1 MGWMLVVS
9 EDESFQREAIAR
21 VGAQRPVVGATGDT
35 SARSLVRA
43 VNVDTILVDA
53 LDDVGRRFL
62 ATLRSLPH
70 QTLPGVDVVVVG
82 PKHAAPTFATA
93 PTLDEAIASDAVV
106 AA

>member
-9 EDESFQREAIAR
+9 EDETFQREAIAR
-21 VGAQRPVVGATGDT
+21 VGTERPVVGATGDT
-35 SARSLVRA
+35 SARSLVKA

-82 PKHAAPTFATA
+82 PQHAAPTFTTA
-93 PTLDEAIASDAVV
+93 STLSEAIVSNSV